1 MSHHN
6 FTTRRTRMPGIYVA
20 ALTAVVSGV
29 SVFVNSYGVRRVSSP
44 LLYTTS
50 KNIVAAVILVAAW
63 GWGARA
69 IGRRTPSLSPEG
81 AHAHATS
88 GRRGPRATR
97 LHRTLGLGYVGVVGG
112 GLAFVL
118 FFNGLAR
125 SQPASAAFW
134 RDTLV
139 PEVALLAVFF
149 LKERLTWW
157 NLVALALLVAGE
169 ILATGGVG
177 HLGAR
182 PGEIEIV
189 ASSGLWAF
197 EVIIAKALLRDTA
210 PAAVAAVRMSVGA
223 AALMAYLATSG
234 RIGALF
240 TLTAHQLWWIAA
252 TGVLLALYVATW
264 MIALSRARALDVT
277 SILVGAAVVTWALQ
291 EIAGGASNAPAV
303 LGLALIG
310 TGTLLTL
317 VAAATRRPGYRW
329 ALGPR
334 S

>member
-6 FTTRRTRMPGIYVA
+6 SMSRRRPVSGIYVA

-29 SVFVNSYGVRRVSSP
+29 SVFVNSYGVQRVSSP
-44 LLYTTS
+44 LVYTTS
-50 KNIVAAVILVAAW
+50 KNIVAAVILLAAW
-63 GWGARA
+63 TWGTRA
-69 IGRRTPSLSPEG
+69 L
-81 AHAHATS
+81 
-88 GRRGPRATR
+88 GRRGPSLSREGAPRDAATSRRALRVTG
-97 LHRTLGLGYVGVVGG
+97 LGRALALGYVGVVGG

-149 LKERLTWW
+149 LKERLTGW

-182 PGEIEIV
+182 PGEIDIV
-189 ASSGLWAF
+189 ASSALWAL
-197 EVIIAKALLRDTA
+197 EIVVAKSLLADTA
-210 PAAVAAVRMSVGA
+210 PAAVAAVRMGVGA
-223 AALMAYLATSG
+223 TTLLLYLAASG
-234 RIGALF
+234 RVGAL
-240 TLTAHQLWWIAA
+240 LALDAHQLWWVAV
-252 TGVLLALYVATW
+252 TGTLLALYVATW

-291 EIAGGASNAPAV
+291 AIAGSSSHAPAA
-303 LGLALIG
+303 LGLVLIG

-317 VAAATRRPGYRW
+317 VAAAMRRPDHRG

-334 S
+334 P